1 MCYNFVMKA
10 VNLQDAKT
18 HLSRYVDD
26 VEQGEVVILCRH
38 NKPIAEIRSI
48 EKPEEGTPEFGI
60 YDGFGV
66 SPEFFEPLPDDL
78 LRAFE
83 GL

>member
-1 MCYNFVMKA
+1 MKA

>member
-1 MCYNFVMKA
+1 MKA

-48 EKPEEGTPEFGI
+48 EKPDEGTPEFGI